1 MTIWTS
7 PEADTMAGGDA
18 VAFKQAM
25 QRFPSGVVIA
35 TTCSRAGE
43 PRGFTA
49 SSFTSVS
56 MNPALILVC
65 LSRSAECHEDFSSAD
80 WFAINLLRPEHE
92 ALAVRFGTRGADKFT
107 GDTFA
112 AGPNGLP
119 VLGDALAQLICRK
132 QGAHDCGD
140 HTVLIGQVESIRFGR
155 EGEAM
160 ARYQGRFAAVGAG
173 VFDAA

>member
-1 MTIWTS
+1 MTMWTS
-7 PEADTMAGGDA
+7 PETESMAGGDA
-18 VAFKQAM
+18 AAFKQAM

-56 MNPALILVC
+56 MNPALVLVC
-65 LSRSAECHEDFSSAD
+65 LGHGAECHGDFSSTD

-92 ALAVRFGTRGADKFT
+92 ALAMRFGTRGADKFT
-107 GDTFA
+107 GDIFA
-112 AGPNGLP
+112 AGPHGLP
-119 VLGDALAQLICRK
+119 VLGDALAQLICRR

-140 HTVLIGQVESIRFGR
+140 HTVLIGQVESIRIGR
-155 EGEAM
+155 QGEAM
-160 ARYQGRFAAVGAG
+160 VRYQGQFAAVGAG
-173 VFDAA
+173 VFDVA